1 MIEKKSRVFA
11 SGIGVVLT
19 AAVGALFGAC
29 GGSDDSS
36 LINGT
41 PSDASS
47 VSDVLA
53 NGDVTT
59 TPNDSGTTP
68 TDGSVIT
75 DGGANFGDGG
85 TGDDGGGDFP
95 DGGTCN
101 RVALGTSIMSD
112 CTALASIMTGGELQ
126 NGNYTLTKVTDIGS
140 LTFCGKSFVAVP
152 FQGGLVISSGSG
164 GASDLELALD
174 GDMTGRKSYSWSATP
189 ASGNKSPLSIDQS
202 CPTTTTFSL
211 PYTVTAGSAAAK
223 AIEIEAPYGTDGAT
237 AIYHFEKD

>member
-1 MIEKKSRVFA
+1 MIGKKNRVFA
-11 SGIGVVLT
+11 SGISFVLT
-19 AAVGALFGAC
+19 AAVGVLFGAC

-41 PSDASS
+41 PMDASS
-47 VSDVLA
+47 VSDVVT

-59 TPNDSGTTP
+59 TPNDSGTIT

-85 TGDDGGGDFP
+85 TDDGGGDFP

-101 RVALGTSIMSD
+101 RVALAASIMSD
-112 CTALASIMTGGELQ
+112 CTALASIMTGGALE
-126 NGNYTLTKVTDIGS
+126 NGNYSLTKVTDIGS

-189 ASGNKSPLSIDQS
+189 ASSNKSPLSIDQS

-211 PYTVTAGSAAAK
+211 PYSTTNGSAAK
-223 AIEIEAPYGTDGAT
+223 QTIEIEAPYGTDGAN